1 MTFISR
7 AGRYVLRKRIR
18 TLVLLVI
25 LTIVSASMLATIAV
39 SQAAKHEAE
48 QIEKQAVVGFV
59 LANNPQNNSGTP
71 RGAGTVKPA
80 DVQRI
85 AKLPGIASYVVRQNV
100 TADLTDADAMKL
112 PEGDDYDKTK
122 EQRFGNA
129 VNLEGTNDS
138 AKFNAF
144 ASHALSIAQ
153 GRHLKASDKHMSMI
167 HEDLAKANNLKVGDT
182 LTLRANP
189 YDADN
194 ESGSTASVTTTI
206 AGIFKG
212 DSNRKVATRAELTSN
227 TVYTDLNT
235 TRELYQY
242 KPDKEIYQDATFTLA
257 KGVDVEKTMNDAK
270 KLPVDWKNY
279 QITRN
284 DQYTA
289 GMLSAAQGV
298 RSMMRGTLIGVLI
311 FAALVLCLVL
321 LLWMNDR
328 RREMGVL
335 VSIGVGKP
343 SMVAQYVSEM
353 ILVGIP
359 SLALGWLCARGVAQW
374 LGSSTLRSV
383 NASAARELSSMGQA
397 GGNLESNMATR
408 SLSTLAVSVDA
419 GAILPVS
426 LGLLGVVLV
435 CVLVSCMPMLYKSP
449 RDLLGMQR

>member
-85 AKLPGIASYVVRQNV
+85 AN
-100 TADLTDADAMKL
+100 LTDADAMKL

-138 AKFNAF
+138 AKLNAF

-383 NASAARELSSMGQA
+383 NASAA
-397 GGNLESNMATR
+397 GNLESNMATR

>member
-1 MTFISR
+1 MR
-7 AGRYVLRKRIR
+7 RWGVVLRIASRDARQSLGR
-18 TLVLLVI
+18 TLTAVFLISLPIIIAIGAITFWDVTTSQRYQASSWLGHRSDVQAVTLHRSSTAI
-25 LTIVSASMLATIAV
+25 EQDITADFLSKTASDEEVTVTQSTLTNWVPAGDQLIAV
-39 SQAAKHEAE
+39 DTLYQLHLTT
-48 QIEKQAVVGFV
+48 QDGTGYTVD
-59 LANNPQNNSGTP
+59 SGTQTATLDAP
-71 RGAGTVKPA
+71 RVNAGGKSGALASNHAVISD
-80 DVQRI
+80 DVAR
-85 AKLPGIASYVVRQNV
+85 A
-100 TADLTDADAMKL
+100 
-112 PEGDDYDKTK
+112 
-122 EQRFGNA
+122 
-129 VNLEGTNDS
+129 
-138 AKFNAF
+138 
-144 ASHALSIAQ
+144 
-153 GRHLKASDKHMSMI
+153 LKA
-167 HEDLAKANNLKVGDT
+167 EVGDT

-227 TVYTDLNT
+227 TVYTDLKT